1 LKKINPEANHLAPQ
15 KTNYK
20 EVMTEVLPTHHPRF
34 EDCESLLRRAE
45 VIKGFMKENLRT
57 NPLEGDEKFA
67 IVCHSMII
75 ATLTAEGLDESDKM
89 GFKNYKW
96 LMNC

>member
-1 LKKINPEANHLAPQ
+1 MIE
-15 KTNYK
+15 T
-20 EVMTEVLPTHHPRF
+20 LPKHIPRF

-45 VIKGFMKENLRT
+45 VIKGFMRENLRQ
-57 NPLEGDEKFA
+57 NPLENDEKYA

-75 ATLTAEGLDESDKM
+75 ATLTAEGLDENDKM